1 METKKTDR
9 RIQRTR
15 QLMREALISL
25 ILEKGFE
32 KITVQ
37 NIIDRA
43 NVGRSTFYDH
53 FQDKQDLLEKS
64 FGFVAEELDQHMQSP
79 HHHDDTPPHHLVHS
93 IDFFQHAYENRDI
106 YKAMAE
112 SGGGE
117 VLMEIGRKHM
127 ENNIQAHLS
136 ALENQDERVSFPLPA
151 ISHYLAST
159 LMALITWWQDEGGA
173 YTPEEMDDMFNTL
186 AMPGVWQALSIHTN
200 T

>member
-15 QLMREALISL
+15 QVIGEALISL
-25 ILEKGFE
+25 ILEKGYQ

-43 NVGRSTFYDH
+43 NIGRSTFYDH
-53 FQDKQDLLEKS
+53 FQDKQDLLEKG
-64 FGFVAEELDQHMQSP
+64 FGHVAEELDQHMQSP
-79 HHHDDTPPHHLVHS
+79 HHPDDAPPRHLVHS
-93 IDFFQHAYENRDI
+93 IDFFQHAYENRDV
-106 YKAMAE
+106 YKAMVE
-112 SGGGE
+112 SGGGDI
-117 VLMEIGRKHM
+117 LMEMGRKHI

-136 ALENQDERVSFPLPA
+136 VLSNQQDAADFPLSI
-151 ISHYLAST
+151 ISHYLASA

-186 AMPGVWQALSIHTN
+186 TMPGVWQALNIHPN